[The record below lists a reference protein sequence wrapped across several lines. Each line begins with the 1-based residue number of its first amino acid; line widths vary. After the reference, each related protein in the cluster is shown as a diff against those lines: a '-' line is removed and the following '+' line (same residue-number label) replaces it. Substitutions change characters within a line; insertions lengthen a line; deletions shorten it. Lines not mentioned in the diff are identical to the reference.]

1 LIDLE
6 HFSALIRERIR
17 VLTADRVKASRNAT
31 VVELDQTRVGRLSR
45 MDAMQ
50 MQQMELAMSRRQQR
64 ELGGLENAL
73 NRIDSG
79 EFGRC
84 FECDEDIN
92 PRRLEIDPIATL
104 CISCA
109 ERREK

>member
-1 LIDLE
+1 MTDLKYFSDLINE
-6 HFSALIRERIR
+6 KIRM
-17 VLTADRVKASRNAT
+17 LTADRVKASQKET

-50 MQQMELAMSRRQQR
+50 MQQMALEMSRRQQR
-64 ELGGLENAL
+64 QLGALENAL
-73 NRIDSG
+73 RRIDG
-79 EFGRC
+79 GDFGRC

-92 PRRLEIDPIATL
+92 PKRLEIDPIATL

-109 ERREK
+109 ERREN